1 MENNKT
7 GINIKM
13 FNIQYYFLG
22 LLWQSLFVYKTIY
35 SYTYNICV
43 YLYNAEQ
50 YGYIERRRET
60 EYVFSLSQQIC
71 VGLILL
77 PFVSME
83 EKLFPKVFGFG
94 WKWEKRTSRPFKHN
108 GYVVI

>member
-1 MENNKT
+1 MGNNKT

-13 FNIQYYFLG
+13 FNIQYYFLS

-35 SYTYNICV
+35 SYSYNICV

-50 YGYIERRRET
+50 YGYIERQRET
-60 EYVFSLSQQIC
+60 ECVFSLSQQIC

-77 PFVSME
+77 PFCFYGRKTIPQGFSVSVGN
-83 EKLFPKVFGFG
+83 EKKEHQGLSN
-94 WKWEKRTSRPFKHN
+94 TT
-108 GYVVI
+108 YML